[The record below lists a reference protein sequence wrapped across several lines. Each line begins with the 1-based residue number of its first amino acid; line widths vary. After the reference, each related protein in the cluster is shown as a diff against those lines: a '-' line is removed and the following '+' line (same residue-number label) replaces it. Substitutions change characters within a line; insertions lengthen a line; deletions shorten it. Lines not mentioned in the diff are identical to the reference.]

1 MNCSNRF
8 SRAEALVLMSFSL
21 KQLISLYAL
30 FWEMFSCILS
40 NRKRLIVNQEEEKG
54 NFPSVQLLQ

>member
-8 SRAEALVLMSFSL
+8 SRAEALLLMSFSL